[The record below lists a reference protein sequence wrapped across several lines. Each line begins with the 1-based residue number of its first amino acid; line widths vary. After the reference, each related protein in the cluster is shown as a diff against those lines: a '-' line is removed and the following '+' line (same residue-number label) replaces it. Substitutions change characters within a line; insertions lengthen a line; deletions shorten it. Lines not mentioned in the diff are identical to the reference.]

1 MLPTFPTHRR
11 ALAVLASGAVAAG
24 LAVAVTLGSTAGP
37 RPGLVA
43 GTPTGEQPSPTL
55 TPRPRIAP
63 APPVSTAAP
72 EVPAAGPAPAG
83 GQSQPRTT
91 SAPRSAPTTRARPP
105 SRPTAIKPSPTP
117 RAAPAPRPKPKP
129 KPAPRPPSA
138 TAGPTGW
145 GALNGAIS
153 RIPDYR
159 SSGITWTVTSR
170 YGHYGTTDLATS
182 DIYISPNV
190 PVSLLD
196 SVVRHEYA
204 HVVTVRV
211 YEGQWRV
218 AKSALNA
225 AFGGSGMTG
234 AERAADCMARLM
246 GASWTNY
253 TSCSSSSWRRNAEL
267 LLAGRRI

>member
-1 MLPTFPTHRR
+1 MLPTLPTDRR
-11 ALAVLASGAVAAG
+11 AAAVLVSGAVAAG
-24 LAVAVTLGSTAGP
+24 LAVVLTLGGDPGP
-37 RPGLVA
+37 GPGLVA
-43 GTPTGEQPSPTL
+43 GTPTGTAPPT
-55 TPRPRIAP
+55 TPRPRTAP

-72 EVPAAGPAPAG
+72 ETPATRSTPTAATSPPRATTTPRAPAA
-83 GQSQPRTT
+83 
-91 SAPRSAPTTRARPP
+91 TRARPP
-105 SRPTAIKPSPTP
+105 KRPTATRPPATR
-117 RAAPAPRPKPKP
+117 RAAPTP

-138 TAGPTGW
+138 SRGPTGW
-145 GALNGAIS
+145 AALNAAIS
-153 RIPDYR
+153 RIPGYR

-182 DIYISPNV
+182 DIYISPTV

-211 YEGQWRV
+211 YGGQWRL

-253 TSCSSSSWRRNAEL
+253 TSCSSSAWRNHAQR
-267 LLAGRRI
+267 LLAGRRV

>member
-24 LAVAVTLGSTAGP
+24 LAVAVTLGSTPGP

-55 TPRPRIAP
+55 SSRPRIAP

-83 GQSQPRTT
+83 EQSQPRTT

-105 SRPTAIKPSPTP
+105 SRPTAIKPSPTR
-117 RAAPAPRPKPKP
+117 RAATAPRPNP

-138 TAGPTGW
+138 TGGPTGW

-153 RIPDYR
+153 RIPGYR

-182 DIYISPNV
+182 DIYISPHV

-211 YEGQWRV
+211 YGGQWRV

-225 AFGGSGMTG
+225 AFDGSGMTG

>member
-37 RPGLVA
+37 PPGLVA

-83 GQSQPRTT
+83 EQSQPRTT

-105 SRPTAIKPSPTP
+105 SRPTAIKPSPTR
-117 RAAPAPRPKPKP
+117 RAAPAPRP

-153 RIPDYR
+153 RIPGYR

-211 YEGQWRV
+211 YGGQWRV